1 LFTYVLKKQ
10 KPKKSQKKNRKKKQK
25 QTKEAAMRRRSR
37 TTCRAAR
44 GDRRAEIRGLGATN
58 RRRQIKV
65 RRALY
70 CFGKVYVCFF
80 ALFI

>member
-25 QTKEAAMRRRSR
+25 QTKEAAMRRRS
-37 TTCRAAR
+37 RAAR